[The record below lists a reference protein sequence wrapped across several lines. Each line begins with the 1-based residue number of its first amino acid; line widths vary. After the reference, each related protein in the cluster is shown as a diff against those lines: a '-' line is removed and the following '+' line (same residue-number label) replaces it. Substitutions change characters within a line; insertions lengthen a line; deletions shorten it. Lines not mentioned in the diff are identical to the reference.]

1 MTRAARALIA
11 LAIASSA
18 AAAWADAPRERP
30 AKPGQEFGGK
40 AMLVRAPSSEGWLV
54 RETANDILFGHR
66 GAAKNET
73 YVATVSFFDLPEA
86 ETGSAETFTAFIRK
100 MAEGDV
106 SSERFADPTASY
118 EYSETRGTPCVKY
131 VGSAI
136 DKKAPGG
143 PLRQTMIA
151 LYCRYTRRAGLGYA
165 AIYSQRAKQ
174 IDADLAQQAEAFIE
188 GVRVPKD

>member
-1 MTRAARALIA
+1 MTRAACALIA
-11 LAIASSA
+11 LAVASCG

-40 AMLVRAPSSEGWLV
+40 AMLVRAPSSEGWVV

-73 YVATVSFFDLPEA
+73 YVATVTFFELPEA
-86 ETGSAETFTAFIRK
+86 ETKSAEAFTAFIR
-100 MAEGDV
+100 AQTAADLPA
-106 SSERFADPTASY
+106 ERFADPTASY
-118 EYSETRGTPCVKY
+118 EYTEARGYPCVKY

-143 PLRQTMIA
+143 PLRQTMVA
-151 LYCRYTRRAGLGYA
+151 LYCQYTRRAGMGYA

-174 IDADLAQQAEAFIE
+174 IDADLAQQAETFLE
-188 GVRVPKD
+188 GVRVPKE